1 MSRTS
6 GTLTSNFND
15 LITPKRE
22 DFYSEMQAFIDGALN
37 AALNNVV
44 SGDNQQITIDGHGL
58 WARKWVD
65 NAFGAKQIKIQDD
78 GIYFTK
84 DKWKNCAMAIGTIN
98 IGGNEH
104 YGVVG
109 EALIGNILIGA
120 NLTISNGADA
130 EQSTFYVDSDGAKML
145 NCSFKSYSA
154 STESTS
160 LTKLEIDPSD
170 ANYVMALY
178 GRDSTSD
185 AWGTPKLYAD
195 RSGNVQLDGQ
205 LTAIADWTNSATSLY
220 KTVTGGFAR
229 LSGTVTQAIGSLAS
243 GTAVAFS
250 AGTLNGTTETPKFA
264 VNYAGKMV
272 AQDAELLGTFKM
284 EGSTMN
290 LRDGTSPSFVT
301 TWMQNGLIGFTTSA
315 TAAWADYYGYI
326 GYTNNT
332 LAIRLNATDSGHIG
346 VIVGSTEKITVSSS
360 GTTLSGAVTMGGA
373 TINGALV
380 LANL

>member
-1 MSRTS
+1 
-6 GTLTSNFND
+6 
-15 LITPKRE
+15 
-22 DFYSEMQAFIDGALN
+22 
-37 AALNNVV
+37 
-44 SGDNQQITIDGHGL
+44 
-58 WARKWVD
+58 
-65 NAFGAKQIKIQDD
+65 
-78 GIYFTK
+78 
-84 DKWKNCAMAIGTIN
+84 MAIGTIN
-98 IGGNEH
+98 IGGNEY

-130 EQSTFYVDSDGAKML
+130 EQSTFYVDSSGAKML

-160 LTKLEIDPSD
+160 LTKLEIDPAD

-272 AQDAELLGTFKM
+272 SLDSEILGTMKIAGIQNSSNGVYTNMYMNNGRIGF
-284 EGSTMN
+284 ST
-290 LRDGTSPSFVT
+290 GTEYSDAFGAIGLYRASESDSGFDAGT
-301 TWMQNGLIGFTTSA
+301 TWIDIL
-315 TAAWADYYGYI
+315 
-326 GYTNNT
+326 
-332 LAIRLNATDSGHIG
+332 
-346 VIVGSTEKITVSSS
+346 STSSS
-360 GTTLSGAVTMGGA
+360 GIRLLTGTRSNA
-373 TINGALV
+373 TARLYMNHSATHVVGALY
-380 LANL
+380 LDSL